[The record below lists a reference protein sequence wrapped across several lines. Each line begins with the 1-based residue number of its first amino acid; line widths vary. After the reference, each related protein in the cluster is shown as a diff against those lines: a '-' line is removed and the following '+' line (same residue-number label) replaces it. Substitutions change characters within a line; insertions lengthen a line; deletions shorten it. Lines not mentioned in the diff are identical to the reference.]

1 MKKRRS
7 PSSFSS
13 FQDPRSSSSSI
24 KTTTTLFSDSE
35 PKPKKL
41 FLSVSD
47 PTTNP
52 PQSPEDARTGI
63 IPVTPSSNTGL
74 QVSDPTQSP
83 CSGDVSSADL
93 TKEDTP
99 NSKKRL
105 RRMKDRMREM
115 RKWCEQ
121 VMREQEQED
130 DTNAATTKHDDS
142 APEFE
147 ESVYVERV
155 EEGLTVHFKC
165 PCGKGYQI
173 LLSGR
178 NCYYKLM

>member
-1 MKKRRS
+1 VLPLDNRVARLCLNDCHHCGYCLASTSNSMKKRRC

-63 IPVTPSSNTGL
+63 IPVTPSSHTGL

-83 CSGDVSSADL
+83 CSGDVSSVDL

-99 NSKKRL
+99 NSK
-105 RRMKDRMREM
+105 
-115 RKWCEQ
+115 
-121 VMREQEQED
+121 V
-130 DTNAATTKHDDS
+130 DTL
-142 APEFE
+142 
-147 ESVYVERV
+147 Y
-155 EEGLTVHFKC
+155 
-165 PCGKGYQI
+165 
-173 LLSGR
+173 
-178 NCYYKLM
+178 